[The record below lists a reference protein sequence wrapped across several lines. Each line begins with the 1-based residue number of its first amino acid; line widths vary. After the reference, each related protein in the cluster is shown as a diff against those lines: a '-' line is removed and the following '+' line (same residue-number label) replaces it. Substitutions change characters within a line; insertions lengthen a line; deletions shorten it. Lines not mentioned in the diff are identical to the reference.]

1 MHDTTLTAPLVH
13 PLWLHFCAFAPC
25 ATQTPLLMAPLV
37 HVHCGMVSS
46 FCALPSAN
54 SILNSLIGK
63 YTPCGLYHFTSV
75 PCLAQSP
82 AFYAF
87 FVNPLFAPC
96 TTHFLPVLAFVNC
109 PSRKL
114 LFYVHLVLE
123 FYMLTKI
130 GRIRIAWGWSG
141 KRLVMK
147 FMCSVMIW
155 SVNAFVRVSP
165 SCWSV
170 LVMVGVGPSWGR
182 MRVTVERRT
191 SVIV

>member
-13 PLWLHFCAFAPC
+13 SLLLHFCAFAPC
-25 ATQTPLLMAPLV
+25 ETQTPPLMTPLV

-46 FCALPSAN
+46 LCPAICKLHSQQL
-54 SILNSLIGK
+54 SIGK

-75 PCLAQSP
+75 PVPCLAQSP

-87 FVNPLFAPC
+87 FMNPLFAPC
-96 TTHFLPVLAFVNC
+96 TAHLLPVLAFVNC

-114 LFYVHLVLE
+114 LLVILLFYVDLFLE

-141 KRLVMK
+141 KRVVIKLQ
-147 FMCSVMIW
+147 SW

-170 LVMVGVGPSWGR
+170 LVIVGVGPSWGR
-182 MRVTVERRT
+182 IRVTVECR
-191 SVIV
+191 